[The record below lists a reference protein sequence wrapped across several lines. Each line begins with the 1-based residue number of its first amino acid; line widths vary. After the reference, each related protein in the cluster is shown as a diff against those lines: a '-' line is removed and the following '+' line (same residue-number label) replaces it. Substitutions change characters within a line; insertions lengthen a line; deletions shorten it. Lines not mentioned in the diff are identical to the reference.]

1 MDEDLYY
8 DNDDREKLNSMPETK
23 REAIIFE
30 RREQRKEKETR
41 KKLLKLSRDMPDHTK
56 TAKKDDNE
64 PELFINSSTTIGK
77 EKKRFTSN

>member
-1 MDEDLYY
+1 MRKKKKSEESGDGMDEDLYY

-41 KKLLKLSRDMPDHTK
+41 K
-56 TAKKDDNE
+56 NY
-64 PELFINSSTTIGK
+64 
-77 EKKRFTSN
+77 